1 MNFRYKPK
9 NATGTFEYSPYL
21 FADGNYTVYIWY
33 PSSKEYARQVPV
45 LINHAHGTDKQTVNQ
60 QKDGGKWVKIGTYP
74 FRKGQRLALTI
85 IGETGNYTIADA
97 VKFERE
103 K

>member
-1 MNFRYKPK
+1 
-9 NATGTFEYSPYL
+9 
-21 FADGNYTVYIWY
+21 
-33 PSSKEYARQVPV
+33 V